1 MKQKIDSARLMAALD
16 YDPITGIF
24 TWKISTSNRVKVGA
38 IAGTNHSSGY
48 RFVFV
53 DGAAYKAHRLA
64 WLYVHGVW
72 PEADIDHI
80 NGIRNDN
87 RIANLRSVTRSINQQ
102 NLRSARGDTNTGAL
116 GVYKTDKKSKPFK
129 SFIKAD
135 GQNKFIGN
143 FKTVN
148 EASAAYLFEKRRLHE
163 GCTI

>member
-1 MKQKIDSARLMAALD
+1 
-16 YDPITGIF
+16 
-24 TWKISTSNRVKVGA
+24 VKVGS

-48 RFVFV
+48 LIICV
-53 DGAAYKAHRLA
+53 DGEAYKAHRLA
-64 WLYVHGVW
+64 WLYVHGEW

-80 NGIRNDN
+80 NGDRGDN
-87 RIANLRSVTRSINQQ
+87 RIENLRSVTRSINQQ
-102 NLRSARGDTNTGAL
+102 NLRAARGDTNTGVL

-135 GQNKFIGN
+135 GHNKFIGN
-143 FKTVN
+143 FKTVS